1 MLSLEEAI
9 VEKLRNDGPCCFD
22 NVVAGLPNFGWGQIF
37 VAVDCMARDGL
48 LSLSP
53 LGSSTYEVSL
63 GSLLPYD
70 LLLNQTHSTKQREPS

>member
-1 MLSLEEAI
+1 MLSIDEAI
-9 VEKLRNDGPCCFD
+9 VEKLRSDGPCCFD
-22 NVVAGLPNFGWGQIF
+22 EVVMSLPNYSWGQIF